1 VTGSRQLVLVTGPT
15 LSGVTS
21 LVAALRE
28 RMPELALVEAAELSK
43 GDVPTAAVVVV
54 SGIAPMTES
63 DCRQVDVATA
73 RTELVIGV
81 VSKVDAHRG
90 WRGVLA
96 ENRAALHARSSRCRP
111 MRWVA
116 VAAAPD
122 VGVPKVDGLVESL
135 RDELRNATLPAR
147 KPLPASD
154 IRIVRLRAG
163 RTALLRDRRQAR
175 SARALT
181 LRGGLHEARAA
192 LGRFVRQRCVAMRT
206 DFRARAAELRRG
218 DFARFEADLL
228 DEAETMLAE
237 LEQQLL
243 ARSDELAGTLDV
255 AAPACPRPGAGL
267 QLPASPAAPR
277 QERRLTMVLGA
288 GFGLGV
294 AMAVSRLLGGLD
306 QGLAV
311 AALVVGATSGV
322 ALTVW
327 LVITR
332 ALLQERALFDRWVTE
347 VVTTLRWHGEEL
359 VASRLLA
366 AELGFAAG
374 LAARDEAES
383 ADLSERVGAIDAQL
397 RTLSR
402 LTAVVQE
409 D

>member
-1 VTGSRQLVLVTGPT
+1 
-15 LSGVTS
+15 
-21 LVAALRE
+21 
-28 RMPELALVEAAELSK
+28 
-43 GDVPTAAVVVV
+43 
-54 SGIAPMTES
+54 
-63 DCRQVDVATA
+63 
-73 RTELVIGV
+73 
-81 VSKVDAHRG
+81 
-90 WRGVLA
+90 
-96 ENRAALHARSSRCRP
+96 

-135 RDELRNATLPAR
+135 RDTSR
-147 KPLPASD
+147 KPLLASD
-154 IRIVRLRAG
+154 IRVGQLRAG

-181 LRGGLHEARAA
+181 LRGGLHEGRAA

-206 DFRARAAELRRG
+206 DFRARAAEQRRG

-228 DEAETMLAE
+228 DEAETVLDE

-255 AAPACPRPGAGL
+255 AASACPRPGAGP

-294 AMAVSRLLGGLD
+294 AMAVSRLLGGLA
-306 QGLAV
+306 QELAV
-311 AALVVGATSGV
+311 AALVVGGMSGF

-327 LVITR
+327 LVMTR
-332 ALLQERALFDRWVTE
+332 ALLQERAALDRWVTE

-359 VASRLLA
+359 VAGRLLA
-366 AELGFAAG
+366 AELGFAAE
-374 LAARDEAES
+374 LAARDDAES
-383 ADLSERVGAIDAQL
+383 AELSERVGAIDAEL
-397 RTLSR
+397 RALAR
-402 LTAVVQE
+402 LTAVAQE

>member
-1 VTGSRQLVLVTGPT
+1 VTGSRQLVLVTGPPR
-15 LSGVTS
+15 SGVS
-21 LVAALRE
+21 NLVAALRA
-28 RMPELALVEAAELSK
+28 RMPELALVEAAELGQ
-43 GDVPTAAVVVV
+43 GDVPTAVVVVV
-54 SGIAPMTES
+54 SAAAPMTES

-73 RTELVIGV
+73 GTELVIGV
-81 VSKVDAHRG
+81 ISKVDAHRG
-90 WRGVLA
+90 WRDVLA
-96 ENRAALHARSSRCRP
+96 ENRAALHARSSRYRA

-122 VGVPKVDGLVESL
+122 VGVPKVDGLAESM
-135 RDELRNATLPAR
+135 RDELRNVTTSTR

-154 IRIVRLRAG
+154 IRVGQLRAG

-218 DFARFEADLL
+218 DFARFQAELL
-228 DEAETMLAE
+228 DEAAAMLDDLAH
-237 LEQQLL
+237 QLL
-243 ARSDELAGTLDV
+243 ARSDELAGALDV
-255 AAPACPRPGAGL
+255 TAPACPGPGAGP

-311 AALVVGATSGV
+311 AAFVGGAASGV

-332 ALLQERALFDRWVTE
+332 ALLQERALFDRWAAE
-347 VVTTLRWHGEEL
+347 VVTTVRWHGEEL
-359 VASRLLA
+359 VASWLLA
-366 AELGFAAG
+366 VELGFAAE

-383 ADLSERVGAIDAQL
+383 ADLSERVGAIDAEL
-397 RTLSR
+397 RALR
-402 LTAVVQE
+402 G
-409 D
+409 

>member
-1 VTGSRQLVLVTGPT
+1 
-15 LSGVTS
+15 
-21 LVAALRE
+21 
-28 RMPELALVEAAELSK
+28 
-43 GDVPTAAVVVV
+43 
-54 SGIAPMTES
+54 
-63 DCRQVDVATA
+63 
-73 RTELVIGV
+73 
-81 VSKVDAHRG
+81 
-90 WRGVLA
+90 
-96 ENRAALHARSSRCRP
+96 
-111 MRWVA
+111 
-116 VAAAPD
+116 
-122 VGVPKVDGLVESL
+122 
-135 RDELRNATLPAR
+135 
-147 KPLPASD
+147 
-154 IRIVRLRAG
+154 
-163 RTALLRDRRQAR
+163 
-175 SARALT
+175 
-181 LRGGLHEARAA
+181 
-192 LGRFVRQRCVAMRT
+192 
-206 DFRARAAELRRG
+206 
-218 DFARFEADLL
+218 
-228 DEAETMLAE
+228 
-237 LEQQLL
+237 
-243 ARSDELAGTLDV
+243 
-255 AAPACPRPGAGL
+255 
-267 QLPASPAAPR
+267 
-277 QERRLTMVLGA
+277 MVLGA

-383 ADLSERVGAIDAQL
+383 ADLSERLGAIDAQL